1 MLSLPV
7 LNSIRRGNTVE
18 TITNALPDKVPGRQ
32 LDQSAL
38 VVVGGLW
45 ALASTTSLC
54 VYRKGRQLRSAG
66 LIRLTTG
73 HSVPDAYYITTNID
87 GLLSVERLGTTKDM
101 SRNVTTQRAV

>member
-66 LIRLTTG
+66 LIRLTT
-73 HSVPDAYYITTNID
+73 
-87 GLLSVERLGTTKDM
+87 VERLGTTKDM